1 MIQEKYIQTIA
12 SIVNSC
18 IKGKKAQVF
27 LFGSSV
33 RKERFGDF
41 DIGLTGEVSVSLVRK
56 LKDTFEGSTL
66 PYKVDV
72 VDFNKVTNTFR
83 DNVFKNKI
91 VWIKR

>member
-1 MIQEKYIQTIA
+1 M
-12 SIVNSC
+12 
-18 IKGKKAQVF
+18 
-27 LFGSSV
+27 FGSSV

-41 DIGLTGEVSVSLVRK
+41 DIGLMGEVNAPLVRK
-56 LKDTFEGSTL
+56 LKNAFEISTL

-72 VDFNKVTNTFR
+72 IDFNKVTNTFK